1 MDTDFVN
8 LFIEKLTAR
17 VETLT
22 KNEIIY
28 QVQLDLA
35 KKNLANLS
43 TENEELKQRIYKL
56 EGSLNKRAPKA
67 KEELKDDF

>member
-28 QVQLDLA
+28 QVQLDLV

-43 TENEELKQRIYKL
+43 AENDDLKQRIYKL
-56 EGSLNKRAPKA
+56 EGNLNKKTQKTKDEPR
-67 KEELKDDF
+67 DDF

>member
-28 QVQLDLA
+28 QVQLDLV
-35 KKNLANLS
+35 KKNMANLS
-43 TENEELKQRIYKL
+43 AENDDLKQRIYKL
-56 EGSLNKRAPKA
+56 EGNLNKKAQKA
-67 KEELKDDF
+67 KDEPRDDF